1 MVAAPE
7 RFSDLPEY
15 AFPRLRTLLDG
26 HAPGGEP
33 IAMSIGEPTH
43 PMPPF
48 VGEVIAANLQGFGGY
63 PPNEGTPELLAAIS
77 GWIGRRYGA
86 EVGPE
91 RIMALNGT
99 REGLYNVAMALCP
112 ERKNGARPAVLVPN
126 PFYQVYMVAALS
138 VGAEPV
144 FVAATEA
151 TGHLPD
157 YEALPAAVLDRTA
170 LAYVCS
176 PANPQGA
183 VADRGYWTR
192 LLALA
197 ERHDFVV
204 IADECY
210 SEVYRDAPPPGVLE
224 VAREVGADPE
234 RVLAFHS
241 LSKRS
246 NLAGLRSGF
255 VAGGPGAIARLR
267 QLRNYAGAPLPL
279 PLQRVAERA
288 WADEAHV
295 EASRALYREKYRIAD
310 EVLGEVPGYRAPVA
324 GFFLWLPVEDG
335 EAAALRLWQEA
346 GVQVLPGAYLARD
359 AGAGNPGQGYIRVA
373 LVAGAGEVRRGL
385 GLIRDVIYGAGGET
399 ARVREA

>member
-1 MVAAPE
+1 MVAAPA
-7 RFSDLPEY
+7 RFSDLPDY
-15 AFPRLRTLLDG
+15 AFPRLRKLLDA
-26 HAPGGEP
+26 HAPGGDP

-48 VGEVIAANLQGFGGY
+48 VGEVIAANLSGFQTY
-63 PPNEGTPELLAAIS
+63 PPNEGTPELLDAIS
-77 GWIGRRYGA
+77 AWIARRYGA

-91 RIMALNGT
+91 RLMVLNGT

-112 ERKNGARPAVLVPN
+112 EEKRGQRPVVLVPN

-144 FVAATEA
+144 FVPATEE

-157 YEALPAAVLDRTA
+157 YASLPPEVLDRVA
-170 LAYVCS
+170 LAYICS

-183 VADRGYWTR
+183 VADRGYWTT

-204 IADECY
+204 VADECY
-210 SEVYRDAPPPGVLE
+210 SEVYRDAPPDGVLAAAK
-224 VAREVGADPE
+224 VVDADPE

-255 VAGGPGAIARLR
+255 VAGGPEAIARVRRLR
-267 QLRNYAGAPLPL
+267 AYAGAPLPL

-295 EASRALYREKYRIAD
+295 EASRALYQRKYWIAD
-310 EVLGEVPGYRAPVA
+310 EVLGHVPGYRPPQA
-324 GFFLWLPVEDG
+324 GFFLWLPVPDG
-335 EAAALRLWQEA
+335 EAAALRLWREA
-346 GVQVLPGAYLARD
+346 GVRTLPGAYLAKD
-359 AGAGNPGQGYIRVA
+359 AGQGNPGQGYLRVA
-373 LVAGAGEVRRGL
+373 LVAGEGEVRRGL
-385 GLIRDVIYGAGGET
+385 GLVRDVLYGE
-399 ARVREA
+399 EA

>member
-144 FVAATEA
+144 FVAATEE
-151 TGHLPD
+151 TGYLPD
-157 YEALPAAVLDRTA
+157 YGSLPAEVLDRTA

-246 NLAGLRSGF
+246 NLAGLRSGSWR
-255 VAGGPGAIARLR
+255 AGPG
-267 QLRNYAGAPLPL
+267 P
-279 PLQRVAERA
+279 
-288 WADEAHV
+288 
-295 EASRALYREKYRIAD
+295 SRAC
-310 EVLGEVPGYRAPVA
+310 GS
-324 GFFLWLPVEDG
+324 
-335 EAAALRLWQEA
+335 
-346 GVQVLPGAYLARD
+346 
-359 AGAGNPGQGYIRVA
+359 
-373 LVAGAGEVRRGL
+373 
-385 GLIRDVIYGAGGET
+385 
-399 ARVREA
+399 

>member
-1 MVAAPE
+1 MVAAPA
-7 RFSDLPEY
+7 RFSDLPDY
-15 AFPRLRTLLDG
+15 AFPRLRKLLDA
-26 HAPGGEP
+26 HAPGGAP

-48 VGEVIAANLQGFGGY
+48 LGEVIAANLQGFASY

-77 GWIGRRYGA
+77 AWIGRRYGA
-86 EVGPE
+86 EVGPD
-91 RIMALNGT
+91 RLMALNGT

-112 ERKNGARPAVLVPN
+112 ESKNGQRPVVLVPN

-144 FVAATEA
+144 FVPATEA

-157 YEALPAAVLDRTA
+157 YESLPAEVLNRTA
-170 LAYVCS
+170 MAYICS

-183 VADRGYWTR
+183 VADRDYWTR

-197 ERHDFVV
+197 EKHDFLVL
-204 IADECY
+204 ADECY
-210 SEVYRDAPPPGVLE
+210 SEVYRDTPPVGVLE

-255 VAGGPGAIARLR
+255 VAGGPGAIARIR

-288 WADEAHV
+288 WADESHV
-295 EASRALYREKYRIAD
+295 AASRALYQDKYRIAD
-310 EVLGEVPGYRAPVA
+310 EVLGHVPGYRPPQA
-324 GFFLWLPVEDG
+324 GFFLWLPVPDG
-335 EAAALRLWQEA
+335 EAAALRLWREG
-346 GVQVLPGAYLARD
+346 GVRVLPGAYLAKD
-359 AGAGNPGQGYIRVA
+359 AGQGNPGQTYIRVA
-373 LVAGAGEVRRGL
+373 LVAGADEIRRGL
-385 GLIRDVIYGAGGET
+385 GLIRDILYKT
-399 ARVREA
+399 EA